1 MPDERKSESLE
12 DVKHGEA
19 RELSEIPPEEHE
31 TLLGQALKEQVEL
44 KRKYGRL
51 MLFMMAGQLV
61 VADGIFLALIW
72 AGFGWEVSDSVIH
85 VWLVATFV
93 QIVSVV
99 AIIVRSL
106 FSGDDVRAAASLV
119 SRGSRE
125 K

>member
-1 MPDERKSESLE
+1 
-12 DVKHGEA
+12 
-19 RELSEIPPEEHE
+19 
-31 TLLGQALKEQVEL
+31 
-44 KRKYGRL
+44 
-51 MLFMMAGQLV
+51 MMAGQLV

-85 VWLVATFV
+85 VWLVATFM